1 MALHAKQGKSP
12 LGSTTSKIYEG
23 DGDRLVEVPSAGPKV
38 TILPSGDPR
47 TADPKRHIRVLWGQH
62 LLDDL
67 VEGHY
72 RTLVCGV
79 NDVDNTHGI
88 LGEIFKLVPTS
99 QWTLASATSY
109 AKVFRTAVNIHAK
122 EDREPYILKFDLDRI
137 LVLALLRPSGRDFFT
152 LEDIYRGFRTV
163 TQMLEGR
170 ADRRPVASISFLGAK
185 SNRLLDHRF
194 DPTGEEPSSE
204 AVLKA
209 MYDAGFQGD
218 FYPPVSA
225 WDTPRTG
232 VFARYPFP
240 AGVDR
245 MREGSS

>member
-1 MALHAKQGKSP
+1 MATPVNSDKLPTVPKPA
-12 LGSTTSKIYEG
+12 KIYEG
-23 DGDRLVEVPSAGPKV
+23 DGDRLVEVPLSGQKV

-47 TADPKRHIRVLWGQH
+47 TAEATRHIRVMWGQH
-62 LLDDL
+62 LLDDV

-72 RTLVCGV
+72 RTLICGV
-79 NDVDNTHGI
+79 NDSDNTRGI
-88 LGEIFKLVPTS
+88 LGEILKLVPTS
-99 QWTLASATSY
+99 QWTLSSATSY
-109 AKVFRTAVNIHAK
+109 AKVFRTAVSVHAK

-137 LVLALLRPSGRDFFT
+137 LVLALLRPNGRDHFT
-152 LEDIYRGFRTV
+152 LEDIYRGFRTIS
-163 TQMLEGR
+163 QMLDGR

-185 SNRLLDHRF
+185 SNRLLDHN
-194 DPTGEEPSSE
+194 GQEPSSE

-209 MYDAGFQGD
+209 MYDAGYQGD

-225 WDTPRTG
+225 WDSPRTG